1 MMIKEIIPKIIVRK
15 TGTINADTSTLPNV
29 VRRPCNMEY
38 MINNKYIEI
47 RLLKVTTN
55 IFGIKQ
61 NSSSMAGI
69 NAITKTEKERYST
82 KNDRNN
88 INSKASDNK

>member
-1 MMIKEIIPKIIVRK
+1 
-15 TGTINADTSTLPNV
+15 
-29 VRRPCNMEY
+29 MEY